1 MNPTNFDKAVID
13 PTQRWKPYTVGSMPP
28 LDWSYLEVW
37 GPGLQTSIV
46 VPTGAGFG
54 SDPVDGFYWREPIC
68 PGQEDG
74 KPRPSWEEIMA
85 GVTETM
91 ASIEAERRGV
101 PVEVVKAEREAV
113 RAGEDRRFRR
123 QMLFYIGFSL
133 VFSIAVPILAWRYL
147 PNWVA
152 QIISRF

>member
-1 MNPTNFDKAVID
+1 
-13 PTQRWKPYTVGSMPP
+13 
-28 LDWSYLEVW
+28 
-37 GPGLQTSIV
+37 
-46 VPTGAGFG
+46 
-54 SDPVDGFYWREPIC
+54 
-68 PGQEDG
+68 
-74 KPRPSWEEIMA
+74 MA